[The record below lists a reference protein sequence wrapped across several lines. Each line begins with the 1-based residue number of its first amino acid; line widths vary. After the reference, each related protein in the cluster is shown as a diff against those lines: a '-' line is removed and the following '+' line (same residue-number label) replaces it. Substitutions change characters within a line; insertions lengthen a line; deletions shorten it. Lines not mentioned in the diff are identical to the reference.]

1 MTTRLTFSAKAHT
14 YALDGKRIPGVTT
27 VIRNATDKPALVGAA
42 ARETAQWAVGNVEA
56 VAALGEAEW
65 IAAAKAHYR
74 EKWAASGK
82 RGTLLH
88 EAARQLVRGDAITPA
103 EDWTEDVIA
112 TAGQL
117 ARFMDR
123 WHMDP
128 EWTETPLYHAEDRWA
143 GTTDA
148 IARLRDGARWLLDY
162 KTGESGVY
170 PEHALQVCAY
180 RFATHMQL
188 VTNGEPTDWPMVEVD
203 RCGLVWV
210 QPDFYE
216 LRPVVADEDRYRVF
230 RSMLTVSDWTGW
242 DVAASIG
249 DPLPIPAVA
258 S

>member
-1 MTTRLTFSAKAHT
+1 MIGTPRVMLYPDPTTTAGAVDITCLLDAVDIRHGRPSSSGQPEASTITMTDEHPTE
-14 YALDGKRIPGVTT
+14 GPIV
-27 VIRNATDKPALVGAA
+27 
-42 ARETAQWAVGNVEA
+42 
-56 VAALGEAEW
+56 
-65 IAAAKAHYR
+65 
-74 EKWAASGK
+74 
-82 RGTLLH
+82 
-88 EAARQLVRGDAITPA
+88 RQLVDRLLSGESLSALARWLNEEGIPTPSTEYRLAKGKTPA
-103 EDWTEDVIA
+103 KWTGPNLRGMLKSPHLAGRRIHHGRDVGPAAWPALI
-112 TAGQL
+112 
-117 ARFMDR
+117 
-123 WHMDP
+123 P
-128 EWTETPLYHAEDRWA
+128 VEKHAEDRWA

-230 RSMLTVSDWTGW
+230 RSMAGITEQ
-242 DVAASIG
+242 VAATITNRMSS
-249 DPLPIPAVA
+249 VR
-258 S
+258 